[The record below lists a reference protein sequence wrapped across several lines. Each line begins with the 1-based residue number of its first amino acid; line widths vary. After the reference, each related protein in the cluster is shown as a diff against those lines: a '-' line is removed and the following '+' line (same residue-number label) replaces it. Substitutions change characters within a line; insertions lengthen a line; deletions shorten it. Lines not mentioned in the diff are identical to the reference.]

1 MKKQYMIPATEVML
15 IECASFIA
23 NSLKVNSKDTD
34 EVITTPTEILSRK
47 SNNIWDDEE

>member
-23 NSLKVNSKDTD
+23 NSLKVNKDTD
-34 EVITTPTEILSRK
+34 VIIGAE
-47 SNNIWDDEE
+47 